1 MREFRFDLDFMR
13 KNLNLPE
20 FVKDISKPIYNKKAG
35 NDDIFLSAIKH
46 SFKGDK
52 SLIENLNLFDV
63 YYENKKYRNFKLK
76 INKSQFDGSLL
87 PKLNKNF
94 KLDHF
99 FDFGSESHYLVKSKL
114 NNNYLYIF
122 CSRDF
127 FYSDNQSIYS
137 KHDTLHNYV
146 RAILKKKLNKIQF
159 FEYIIKQ
166 EKKNGVFMSTEYAY
180 TSTKGIDY
188 YELYEKGKLK

>member
-1 MREFRFDLDFMR
+1 MKKFRFNLDFIR
-13 KNLNLPE
+13 KNLSLSN
-20 FVKDISKPIYNKKAG
+20 FVKEISKLNYNKKAG
-35 NDDIFLSAIKH
+35 GGDMFLTAIKN

-52 SLIENLNLFDV
+52 SLLENIYDE
-63 YYENKKYRNFKLK
+63 YDENEKNKNFKLK

-94 KLDHF
+94 KLEHF

-122 CSRDF
+122 CHRQL
-127 FYSDNQSIYS
+127 FYKNNISIFK
-137 KHDTLHNYV
+137 KHNTWDNYV
-146 RAILKKKLNKIQF
+146 KAIFKKKFNKTQL

-166 EKKNGVFMSTEYAY
+166 DKKDGLFMSTEYAY

>member
-1 MREFRFDLDFMR
+1 MREFKFNLDFMR

-35 NDDIFLSAIKH
+35 GGDMFLSSIKH

-52 SLIENLNLFDV
+52 SLLDNLFDE
-63 YYENKKYRNFKLK
+63 YYENKKNRNFKLK

-94 KLDHF
+94 KLEHF

-114 NNNYLYIF
+114 NNNFLYIF
-122 CSRDF
+122 CLRQL
-127 FYSDNQSIYS
+127 FYKDNKSIYE
-137 KHDTLHNYV
+137 KHDTWDNYV
-146 RAILKKKLNKIQF
+146 KAKFKKRLNKIQF
-159 FEYIIKQ
+159 FEHIIKQ
-166 EKKNGVFMSTEYAY
+166 DKKNGLFMSTEYAY

>member
-1 MREFRFDLDFMR
+1 MREFKFNLDFMR

-35 NDDIFLSAIKH
+35 GGDMFLSAIKH

-52 SLIENLNLFDV
+52 SLLENIYDE
-63 YYENKKYRNFKLK
+63 YDENKKNRNFKLK
-76 INKSQFDGSLL
+76 INKSKFDGSLL

-94 KLDHF
+94 KLEHF

-122 CSRDF
+122 CLRQL
-127 FYSDNQSIYS
+127 FYKENKSIYE
-137 KHDTLHNYV
+137 KHDTWDNYV
-146 RAILKKKLNKIQF
+146 KDIFKKKLNKTQF

-166 EKKNGVFMSTEYAY
+166 DKKNGLFMSTEYAY

>member
-1 MREFRFDLDFMR
+1 MKEFRFDLDSMR
-13 KNLNLPE
+13 KNLNLTN
-20 FVKDISKPIYNKKAG
+20 FLKDITKLNYNKKAPAV
-35 NDDIFLSAIKH
+35 NMFLSAIKH

-52 SLIENLNLFDV
+52 SLLENIYDE
-63 YYENKKYRNFKLK
+63 YDENEKNKNFKLK

-94 KLDHF
+94 KLEHF

-122 CSRDF
+122 CSRQF
-127 FYSDNQSIYS
+127 FYLDNQTIYG
-137 KHDTLHNYV
+137 KHDTFDNYV
-146 RAILKKKLNKIQF
+146 KAIFKKKLNKIQF

-166 EKKNGVFMSTEYAY
+166 DKKNGLFMSTEYAY
-180 TSTKGIDY
+180 TSTKGINY

>member
-1 MREFRFDLDFMR
+1 MKEFKLNLDFIR
-13 KNLNLPE
+13 KNLNLPD

-35 NDDIFLSAIKH
+35 GGDMFLSAIKH

-52 SLIENLNLFDV
+52 SLLENIYDE
-63 YYENKKYRNFKLK
+63 YDENEKNKNFKLK

-87 PKLNKNF
+87 SKLSNNF
-94 KLDHF
+94 KLEHF

-122 CSRDF
+122 CLRQL
-127 FYSDNQSIYS
+127 FYKENKSIYE
-137 KHDTLHNYV
+137 KHDTWDNYV
-146 RAILKKKLNKIQF
+146 KDIFKKKLNKTQF

-166 EKKNGVFMSTEYAY
+166 DKKNGLFMSTEYAY

-188 YELYEKGKLK
+188 YELFEKGKLK